1 MGTKYESGE
10 LSICTMA
17 KAVNKDIPY
26 KDICK
31 ITNAMCPFYED
42 EGMCV
47 CKSKLKCILYFIK
60 QFKKGRKVK
69 LSLIFKFLSSKV

>member
-17 KAVNKDIPY
+17 ESVNKDIPY

-31 ITNAMCPFYED
+31 VTHSFCPFYED

-47 CKSKLKCILYFIK
+47 CKSKMKCISHFIK
-60 QFKKGRKVK
+60 QFKRGKKVK
-69 LSLIFKFLSSKV
+69 ISLIFKFLTSKV